1 MLWLWVQSIS
11 EWRHTCGQ
19 TAARGR
25 VCGERGGGGPLRSRV
40 TSTCYPAQAHGAAI
54 PPTRWFKQEPRKDTY
69 SLCSGPGW
77 TGRGPTSLWHGE
89 GVGCFEEKVGHCL
102 EVYSCDI
109 APQGHRGQ
117 GRKLLG
123 QPTATSALRTG
134 RTQRRVQGKEMKRT
148 EKCLPE
154 HVQCLRNQVWGFNT
168 SPLLILAAA
177 QSHQYCS
184 VDNRTTMTPT
194 PRAPFKSA
202 AYLFSVAC
210 CPMDVQVKYGRK
222 FWCFKEKKPKN
233 RNTVWRDPLRV

>member
-1 MLWLWVQSIS
+1 MAPHAWANGSPGPGMWGAGGRRAPQVQGHGHMLPSPGSRGGHTSNTLVQ
-11 EWRHTCGQ
+11 TGAQ
-19 TAARGR
+19 KGR
-25 VCGERGGGGPLRSRV
+25 VRFVSR
-40 TSTCYPAQAHGAAI
+40 ARLDRQG
-54 PPTRWFKQEPRKDTY
+54 
-69 SLCSGPGW
+69 
-77 TGRGPTSLWHGE
+77 TSLWDGE

-134 RTQRRVQGKEMKRT
+134 RTQRRFQGKEVKRT
-148 EKCLPE
+148 EKCLSE

-177 QSHQYCS
+177 QSRQYCS

-202 AYLFSVAC
+202 AYLFSSGMLPHGRPGPIWPKVL
-210 CPMDVQVKYGRK
+210 VFSKKKRNKKQKYSLEESSQGL
-222 FWCFKEKKPKN
+222 EIG
-233 RNTVWRDPLRV
+233 LRFC